1 MKHDSKIYVA
11 GKNGLVGSALLRRL
25 DQGGFVNVISSDI
38 DDFDL
43 TDPRATD
50 EFFSTEKPEYVFLA
64 AAKVGGIVANDTFPA
79 DFIRINLQIQTNVID
94 AAHRHGVDRLL
105 FLGSSCIYP
114 RLAPQPLKE
123 EYLLTG
129 PLEKTNDAYS
139 IAKIA
144 GIMMCQSYNRQYG
157 TRFTSAMPTNLYG
170 PGDNFDPAVSHV
182 MPAMIHR
189 LHKAKLEGAPVV
201 TMWGT
206 GEPRREFLHV
216 DDLADALLFLIDR
229 FEPTRQLSFLNV
241 GTGVDLTVRELA
253 EKISSIVGY
262 TGKIEWDTSIPDGTP
277 QKLLDVSRLS
287 ALGWKAE
294 HDLTSGIEKTYNWY
308 RDQSPGIGGQGRP

>member
-11 GKNGLVGSALLRRL
+11 GRNGLVGSALMRRL
-25 DQGGFVNVISSDI
+25 EKGGFTNVVSSDI
-38 DDFDL
+38 EDFDL

-50 EFFSTEKPEYVFLA
+50 EFFFAEKPEYVFLA
-64 AAKVGGIVANDTFPA
+64 AARVGGIVDNDTFPA

-94 AAHRHGVDRLL
+94 AAHRHQVDRLL

-114 RLAPQPLKE
+114 KLAPQPLRE

-129 PLEKTNDAYS
+129 PLEQTNDAYS

-144 GIMMCQSYNRQYG
+144 GIMMCQSYNRQHG
-157 TRFTSAMPTNLYG
+157 TRFTAAMPTNLYG
-170 PGDNFDPAVSHV
+170 PGDNFDLASSHV
-182 MPAMIHR
+182 MPAMIR
-189 LHKAKLEGAPVV
+189 KLHEAKLAGAPSV

-206 GEPRREFLHV
+206 GEPKREFLYV
-216 DDLADALLFLIDR
+216 DDLADALLFLLDH
-229 FEPTRQLSFLNV
+229 FAPTRELSFLNV

-253 EKISSIVGY
+253 EKIRSIVGY
-262 TGKIEWDTSIPDGTP
+262 TGKIEWDTSKPDGTP
-277 QKLLDVSRLS
+277 QKLLDVTRLD

-308 RDQSPGIGGQGRP
+308 RDQSPEIGGQGRP